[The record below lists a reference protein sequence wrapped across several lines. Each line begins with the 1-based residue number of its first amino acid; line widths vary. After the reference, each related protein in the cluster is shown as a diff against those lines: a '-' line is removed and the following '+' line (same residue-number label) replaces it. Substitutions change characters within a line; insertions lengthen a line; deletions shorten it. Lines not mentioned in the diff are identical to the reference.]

1 MDDEFTLKLNSPIT
15 EEQWDSITD
24 VDFENAYNIWFHTK
38 HGKYVEFIKPVRC
51 KDCENYQT
59 EWEPSIPNRHFCAVM
74 DSMMKPMDY
83 CSYGER
89 RKDGR

>member
-1 MDDEFTLKLNSPIT
+1 MQDEMNDIQMPY
-15 EEQWDSITD
+15 TD
-24 VDFENAYNIWFHTK
+24 PAPGDL
-38 HGKYVEFIKPVRC
+38 VRVC
-51 KDCENYQT
+51 RCADCENYQT

-89 RKDGR
+89 RKDEIP